1 VTNSFESSNEA
12 FSRTVLHQILICS
25 LYEEGKESIKH
36 LEQVHD
42 PKEIPHGH
50 PHTPATRIQESLAN
64 LELMHEM
71 PLSKLV
77 MPEGESKLLLG
88 FADYSIWYESA
99 TNKTMAT
106 NLLVIEASRWGGGTD
121 YALSQLV
128 AYMGIWGSFILHA
141 KKSQRRTQKCIG

>member
-106 NLLVIEASRWGGGTD
+106 NLFDYTIYHSSSSPFIPKQISNQGLATEENSSCVIW
-121 YALSQLV
+121 
-128 AYMGIWGSFILHA
+128 
-141 KKSQRRTQKCIG
+141 